1 MIDKDDPKQMA
12 EALRV
17 AANWIMDDGADT
29 HEELAV
35 IHLMQSE
42 ADKLDPPYKLD
53 RSMRK

>member
-42 ADKLDPPYKLD
+42 ADKLDAE
-53 RSMRK
+53 RMGAG